1 MKNSDSKNLKIF
13 KKQVKRFLLRFI
25 NSFKNTKNNATLG
38 KENNYDYDQN
48 YKKKLIDLLLLK
60 ELQFINV
67 FLSYS
72 FRRFTIIIKI
82 ILRN

>member
-48 YKKKLIDLLLLK
+48 
-60 ELQFINV
+60 
-67 FLSYS
+67 
-72 FRRFTIIIKI
+72 
-82 ILRN
+82 